1 MISIIGAG
9 PSGSHLAC
17 LLSKHD
23 DVNVYE
29 EHSEIGKPVQCTGLV
44 TSSIK
49 DHLKLESKFIL
60 NKIRDI
66 TVIDP

>member
-49 DHLKLESKFIL
+49 DH
-60 NKIRDI
+60 
-66 TVIDP
+66 